1 MKGKRQITVHRRFG
15 ETRRL
20 AFYAPFVFVSLG
32 IVAVAGFLAT
42 RHGYIEATSSALRF
56 GSLLLVASSL
66 ATGSWVILRGAFFT
80 IFGMV
85 LLAAIAYHA
94 TLPAV
99 TLISPS
105 LEHIY
110 FIDELYSRISD
121 VAYLEALYLSSLGLV
136 AYSFGGLLFGGPS
149 AVSSSVF
156 VKPAP
161 REAEAALVVA
171 VTLLGLTILPFFE
184 NLASVIRRASEYGY
198 AGRWEVEAS
207 DLLVGKA
214 AALTIVSAYYFLAL
228 GRTRYRK
235 IVVLVSGAILLSHV
249 SAYLYLG
256 DRARALLPI
265 VGALWIWNKCVARVR
280 YGGLLLVGLLLVL
293 LYGAVQASRRVAGPL
308 GEKLAAALSFDIGEY
323 STMGVFILVFAA
335 VIDLVPK
342 LVNFSYGASYFSSL
356 WLFLPNIGDGAHPAV
371 ALLPRK
377 FVAEYYFPQFAD
389 HFDLGFSVMAEGY
402 YNFGWLGVPCCLF
415 LLGVGLSRISKLA
428 ESNTRFFLMP
438 FFGVLIWQ
446 LVFLPRTYLGVIPR
460 QVVWYGL
467 LPLLFFLLV
476 YAFLKRP
483 TRHGH

>member
-1 MKGKRQITVHRRFG
+1 MTFPRRSG
-15 ETRRL
+15 EARRL
-20 AFYAPFVFVSLG
+20 AFYAPFVFLSLG
-32 IVAVAGFLAT
+32 IFALGGFLAT

-56 GSLLLVASSL
+56 GSLLLVATSV
-66 ATGSWVILRGAFFT
+66 ATGGWLIWRGAFFT
-80 IFGMV
+80 IFGLV

-99 TLISPS
+99 TLMSPS
-105 LEHIY
+105 FEHIF
-110 FIDELYSRISD
+110 FIDELFSQVSD
-121 VAYLEALYLSSLGLV
+121 LAYLEALYLSSLGLV
-136 AYSFGGLLFGGPS
+136 AYSFGGFLFGGRG
-149 AVSSSVF
+149 AVNSRVL

-161 REAEAALVVA
+161 REAAAALIVG
-171 VTLLGLTILPFFE
+171 VTLLSLTILPFVE
-184 NLASVIRRASEYGY
+184 NLASVIRRAEVYGY
-198 AGRWEVEAS
+198 VGRWAVEGS

-228 GRTRYRK
+228 GRTRYRT
-235 IVVLVSGAILLSHV
+235 IGVLVAGAILLSHA

-256 DRARALLPI
+256 DRARALLPM
-265 VGALWIWNKCVARVR
+265 VGALWIWDKCVARVR
-280 YGGLLLVGLLLVL
+280 YGRLLLAGLLVVL

-308 GEKLAAALSFDIGEY
+308 GEKLAAALSFDLGEY
-323 STMGVFILVFAA
+323 STMGVYILVFAA

-342 LVNFSYGASYFSSL
+342 LVNYSPGASYFSSL
-356 WLFLPNIGDGAHPAV
+356 WLVVPNIGDGAHPAV

-377 FVAEYYFPQFAD
+377 FIAEYYFPQFAD

-402 YNFGWLGVPCCLF
+402 YNFGWLGVPFWLF
-415 LLGVGLSRISKLA
+415 LLGAGLSRISKFA
-428 ESNTRFFLMP
+428 ESNTRLFLLP

-483 TRHGH
+483 TGHGR